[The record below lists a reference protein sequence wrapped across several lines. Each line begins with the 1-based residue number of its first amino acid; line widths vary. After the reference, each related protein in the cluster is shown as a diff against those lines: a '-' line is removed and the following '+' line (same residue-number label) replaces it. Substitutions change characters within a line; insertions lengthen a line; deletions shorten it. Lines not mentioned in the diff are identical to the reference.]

1 MERLPQNQA
10 NSKIHRERGRNAL
23 SRLAL
28 LLFCGVVL
36 TGGFLFAAR
45 EHFAAIQYG
54 YQNEELRREQQRL
67 DAEQKRLLL
76 EKEAATSPSQVE
88 PAARQI
94 GLRPLQ
100 PGQIVTTEQIVTKTE
115 NRASELHTAVPGNP
129 SASLRR

>member
-10 NSKIHRERGRNAL
+10 NSKIHRERDVNAL
-23 SRLAL
+23 SRLTL

-54 YQNEELRREQQRL
+54 YQNEELRREHQRL
-67 DAEQKRLLL
+67 DAEQRRLLL
-76 EKEAATSPSQVE
+76 EKEAAASPSQVE

-94 GLRPLQ
+94 GLQPVQ
-100 PGQIVTTEQIVTKTE
+100 PGQIMTKKG
-115 NRASELHTAVPGNP
+115 NKGSESHQAVPGNP
-129 SASLRR
+129 SASFRR

>member
-10 NSKIHRERGRNAL
+10 NSKVHRERDVNAL

-54 YQNEELRREQQRL
+54 YQNEDLRREHLQL

-94 GLRPLQ
+94 GLQPVQ
-100 PGQIVTTEQIVTKTE
+100 PGQIVTKRE
-115 NRASELHTAVPGNP
+115 NKASESHSAVPVNP
-129 SASLRR
+129 PAPLRR